1 MSELPVLTERQQEV
15 LSFIQKTIDS
25 LGYPP
30 TVREIGEHLGIRST
44 NGVADHLKALKR
56 KGYLTQQEM
65 KSRTLKPTSSSE
77 PQPSRA
83 SPRHGGAVP
92 LAMRSEGNVVR
103 IPILGRVAAGEP
115 ILAEEDAQGSVVVDQ
130 VLVGDGRKLFALKV
144 VGDSMIDD
152 GIHDGDYI
160 FVQKRS
166 HADSGAIVVVMIDG
180 EATVKRFF
188 PEKDRI
194 RLQPANER
202 LQPIYVHRRE
212 FRDTQI
218 LGIVVGVYRRV

>member
-1 MSELPVLTERQQEV
+1 MIELPALTKRQAEV
-15 LSFIQKTIDS
+15 LAFIQKTIEK

-30 TVREIGEHLGIRST
+30 TVREIGENLGIRST

-65 KSRTLKPTSSSE
+65 KSRTLTPTKQRQKRE
-77 PQPSRA
+77 
-83 SPRHGGAVP
+83 GGAMPVLIP
-92 LAMRSEGNVVR
+92 KTSRGVS

-115 ILAEEDAQGSVVVDQ
+115 ILAEENAEGTVVIDS

-166 HADSGAIVVVMIDG
+166 HADSGAIVVVIIDN
-180 EATVKRFF
+180 EATVKRFY
-188 PEKDRI
+188 PEGDRI
-194 RLQPANER
+194 RLQPANAAME
-202 LQPIYVHRRE
+202 PIYVHRDE
-212 FRDTQI
+212 FRETQI
-218 LGIVVGVYRRV
+218 IGIVVGVYRRV